1 MTESRTHTLFSFGT
15 LRDER
20 VQTALFGGA
29 VPTSPAAL
37 AGYTTRPL
45 KITDPA
51 VIAASGLDVHLILE
65 RRLGASV
72 EGAVLHLTDQ
82 ELAAADAYEVDD
94 YTRRRVVLSSGA
106 TTWAYLDAKPL
117 RPAERIV
124 VVGDSIAYGRC
135 DPRGGWAGHL
145 AAAHIAGNE
154 AERRLFNLAVPG
166 STLTDVGEQTPALLA
181 ARRPDTLLV
190 AAGINDSAVPAAG
203 TTAQADADLPA
214 GSGSSSASDSEETAD
229 FARLAG
235 SLDTL
240 AATALG
246 HNARLVVAGPSWLDE
261 DRTREYEG
269 LRFTR
274 ARALAL
280 RAFLRAWCEAN
291 HIDFL
296 DLWEPLRERTELFVD
311 GLHPSA
317 EGHRALYEHLDALGR

>member
-1 MTESRTHTLFSFGT
+1 MTESPTHTLFSFGT
-15 LRDER
+15 LMDER
-20 VQTALFGGA
+20 VQTALFGRA
-29 VPTSPAAL
+29 VPTSPASL

-82 ELAAADAYEVDD
+82 ELASADAYEVDD
-94 YTRRRVVLSSGA
+94 YARRRVVLSSGES
-106 TTWAYLDAKPL
+106 TWAYLDAKPL

-166 STLTDVGEQTPALLA
+166 STLADVGEQTPALLA

-190 AAGINDSAVPAAG
+190 AAGINDSAAPAAE
-203 TTAQADADLPA
+203 AEADGANNFTQL
-214 GSGSSSASDSEETAD
+214 S
-229 FARLAG
+229 G
-235 SLDTL
+235 SLDAL
-240 AATALG
+240 AATALA

-261 DRTREYEG
+261 DRTRDYEG

-291 HIDFL
+291 HIDHL
-296 DLWEPLRERTELFVD
+296 DLWEPLRDRTDLLVD
-311 GLHPSA
+311 GLHPTA
-317 EGHRALYEHLDALGR
+317 EGHRALYEHLDAVGR

>member
-1 MTESRTHTLFSFGT
+1 MTEPRTHTLFSFGT
-15 LRDER
+15 LMDER
-20 VQTALFGGA
+20 VQTALFGRA
-29 VPTSPAAL
+29 VPTSPASL

-72 EGAVLHLTDQ
+72 EGAVLHLTDR

-94 YTRRRVVLSSGA
+94 YTRRRVVLSSGES
-106 TTWAYLDAKPL
+106 TWAYLDAKPL

-124 VVGDSIAYGRC
+124 IVGDSIAYGRC

-166 STLTDVGEQTPALLA
+166 STLADVSEQTPALLA

-190 AAGINDSAVPAAG
+190 AAGINDSAVPL
-203 TTAQADADLPA
+203 ADAQGEADTRTDA
-214 GSGSSSASDSEETAD
+214 DSDGTAD
-229 FARLAG
+229 FAQLTG
-235 SLDTL
+235 SLDAL
-240 AATALG
+240 AATALD

-261 DRTREYEG
+261 DRTRAYEG

-280 RAFLRAWCEAN
+280 RTFLRAWCGAN
-291 HIDFL
+291 HIDHL
-296 DLWEPLRERTELFVD
+296 DLWEPLRERSDLLVD
-311 GLHPSA
+311 GLHPTA
-317 EGHRALYEHLDALGR
+317 EGHQALYEHLDALGR

>member
-15 LRDER
+15 LRDAR
-20 VQTALFGGA
+20 VQTALFGRA
-29 VPTSPAAL
+29 VPTSPASL
-37 AGYTTRPL
+37 AGHTTRPL

-65 RRLGASV
+65 RKLGASV
-72 EGAVLHLTDQ
+72 EGAVLHLTDE

-106 TTWAYLDAKPL
+106 STWAYLDAKPL

-145 AAAHIAGNE
+145 AAAHIAANE
-154 AERRLFNLAVPG
+154 AEHRLFNMAVPG
-166 STLTDVGEQTPALLA
+166 STLADVGEQTPALLG

-190 AAGINDSAVPAAG
+190 AAGINDSAVPATATATDPDAVVGG
-203 TTAQADADLPA
+203 TADL
-214 GSGSSSASDSEETAD
+214 
-229 FARLAG
+229 ARLTD
-235 SLDTL
+235 SLDAL

-246 HNARLVVAGPSWLDE
+246 RGARLVVAGPSWLDE
-261 DRTREYEG
+261 DRTRDYEG

-280 RAFLRAWCEAN
+280 RAFVRAWCEAH

-296 DLWEPLRERTELFVD
+296 DLWEPLRERTELLVD
-311 GLHPSA
+311 GLHPTA
-317 EGHRALYEHLDALGR
+317 EGHRALYEHLDALAR

>member
-15 LRDER
+15 LMDER
-20 VQTALFGGA
+20 VQTALFGRA
-29 VPTSPAAL
+29 VPTSAASL

-72 EGAVLHLTDQ
+72 EGAVLHLTDR
-82 ELAAADAYEVDD
+82 ELAEADAYEVDD
-94 YTRRRVVLSSGA
+94 YTRRRVVLSSGES
-106 TTWAYLDAKPL
+106 TWAYLDAKPL

-124 VVGDSIAYGRC
+124 IVGDSIAYGRC

-166 STLTDVGEQTPALLA
+166 STLADVSEQTPALLA

-190 AAGINDSAVPAAG
+190 AAGINDSAVPL
-203 TTAQADADLPA
+203 ADAQGEADTRTDADSDGTA
-214 GSGSSSASDSEETAD
+214 G
-229 FARLAG
+229 FAQLTG
-235 SLDTL
+235 SLDAL
-240 AATALG
+240 AATALD

-261 DRTREYEG
+261 DRTRAYEG

-280 RAFLRAWCEAN
+280 RTFLRAWCGAN
-291 HIDFL
+291 HIDHL
-296 DLWEPLRERTELFVD
+296 DLWEPLRERSDLLVD
-311 GLHPSA
+311 GLHPTA

>member
-15 LRDER
+15 LMDER
-20 VQTALFGGA
+20 VQTALFGRA
-29 VPTSPAAL
+29 VPTSPASL

-72 EGAVLHLTDQ
+72 EGAVLHLTDH

-94 YTRRRVVLSSGA
+94 YTRRRVVLSSGES
-106 TTWAYLDAKPL
+106 TWAYLDAKPL

-124 VVGDSIAYGRC
+124 IVGDSIAYGRC

-154 AERRLFNLAVPG
+154 AGRRLFNLAIPG
-166 STLTDVGEQTPALLA
+166 STLADVSEQTPALLA

-190 AAGINDSAVPAAG
+190 AAGINDSAVPLAGAGAGAAD
-203 TTAQADADLPA
+203 TDAD
-214 GSGSSSASDSEETAD
+214 GSAD
-229 FARLAG
+229 FARLTG
-235 SLDTL
+235 SLDVL

-261 DRTREYEG
+261 DRTRDYEG

-291 HIDFL
+291 HIDHL
-296 DLWEPLRERTELFVD
+296 DLWEPLRERTDLLAD
-311 GLHPSA
+311 GLHPTA
-317 EGHRALYEHLDALGR
+317 EGHRALYDHLDTLGR

>member
-15 LRDER
+15 LMDER
-20 VQTALFGGA
+20 VQTALFGRA
-29 VPTSPAAL
+29 VPTSPASL

-72 EGAVLHLTDQ
+72 EGAVLHLTDR
-82 ELAAADAYEVDD
+82 ELAEADAYEVDD
-94 YTRRRVVLSSGA
+94 YTRRRVVLSSGKSA
-106 TTWAYLDAKPL
+106 WAYLDAKPL

-124 VVGDSIAYGRC
+124 IVGDSIAYGRC

-154 AERRLFNLAVPG
+154 TERRLFNLAVPG
-166 STLTDVGEQTPALLA
+166 STLADVSEQTPALLA

-190 AAGINDSAVPAAG
+190 AAGINDSAVPLAD
-203 TTAQADADLPA
+203 AQGEADTRTDADADADGTA
-214 GSGSSSASDSEETAD
+214 G
-229 FARLAG
+229 FAQLTG
-235 SLDTL
+235 SLDAL
-240 AATALG
+240 AATALD

-261 DRTREYEG
+261 DRTRAYEG

-280 RAFLRAWCEAN
+280 RTFLRAWCGAN
-291 HIDFL
+291 HIDHL
-296 DLWEPLRERTELFVD
+296 DLWEPLRERSDLLVD
-311 GLHPSA
+311 GLHPTA